1 LENGGSI
8 DGYSMDFGIPS
19 ATLARKYEE
28 CKDKEHKHIHQKKK
42 YIFERRATFFYNSEE
57 QQTYWIYIGSP

>member
-42 YIFERRATFFYNSEE
+42 YIFERRATFFYNSEA
-57 QQTYWIYIGSP
+57 Q